1 MSLKELRKCATEI
14 GIDTTTLVERD
25 DYVNAL
31 LSKRTTDET
40 SFKARK
46 RKHEEDEAAA
56 EVKRRAKMS
65 SEAEESAKREAL
77 EQVNI
82 WATHAD
88 LRLFL
93 HRCGMKIDQHG
104 RSTKRLLQKSYRQAM
119 LRFHPDR
126 ARQNPSASKRSRAK
140 SPNGSRTHGV
150 RFHRRLRTHA
160 FIHFQPSIAM

>member
-1 MSLKELRKCATEI
+1 M
-14 GIDTTTLVERD
+14 
-25 DYVNAL
+25 
-31 LSKRTTDET
+31 
-40 SFKARK
+40 
-46 RKHEEDEAAA
+46 
-56 EVKRRAKMS
+56 KRRAKMS

-126 ARQNPSASKRSRAK
+126 ARQKSIREQALASEVTKWI
-140 SPNGSRTHGV
+140 
-150 RFHRRLRTHA
+150 THA
-160 FIHFQPSIAM
+160 WCSLPP